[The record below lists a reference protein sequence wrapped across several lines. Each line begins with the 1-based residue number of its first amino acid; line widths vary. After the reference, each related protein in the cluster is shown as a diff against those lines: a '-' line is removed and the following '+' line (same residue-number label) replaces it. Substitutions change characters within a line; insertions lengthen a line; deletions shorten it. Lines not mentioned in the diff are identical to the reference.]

1 MQSYSPLRYPG
12 GKSQISRFIAN
23 IIERNNLVGGSY
35 AEPYAGGAGVA
46 LFLLLHGYM
55 TDIFINDIDYSIYAF
70 WYSVINNTDE
80 LCKLI
85 NDTPVT
91 LDNWAV
97 QKGIQYNVKNYSLL
111 EVGFSTFFL
120 NRTNRSGILK
130 GGIIGGF
137 QQRGKYKID
146 CRYNKVNLIKRIQ
159 QIADRRDFVHV
170 SNLDAIEFLDKFEYK
185 CDLKTLIYF
194 DPPYYNKGQKLYV
207 NFYTHNDHVQL
218 KEYISKMNGNW
229 IVTYDDTE
237 AISNLYSE
245 FNKINLAISYFAA
258 EKRKGAELLFY
269 SPRLSVPHK
278 SVSK

>member
-12 GKSQISRFIAN
+12 GKSQISRLIAT

-70 WYSVINNTDE
+70 WYSVIKNTDE
-80 LCKLI
+80 LCKMI
-85 NDTPVT
+85 NDTPVS

-97 QKGIQYNVKNYSLL
+97 QKGIQKGTKNHTLL

-120 NRTNRSGILK
+120 NRTNRSGILN
-130 GGIIGGF
+130 GGIIGGH
-137 QQRGKYKID
+137 QQNGNYKID
-146 CRYNKVNLIKRIQ
+146 CRYNKIDLINRIQ
-159 QIADRRDFVHV
+159 QIADRGDAVHV
-170 SNLDAIEFLDKFEYK
+170 SNLDAIKFLNNYEHLFGPRA
-185 CDLKTLIYF
+185 LIYL

-207 NFYTHNDHVQL
+207 NFYTHDNHVQL
-218 KEYISKMNGNW
+218 KEYISNMNGNW

-237 AISNLYSE
+237 AISNLYSDC
-245 FNKINLAISYFAA
+245 NKINLAINYFAA

-269 SPRLSVPHK
+269 SPQLI
-278 SVSK
+278 VSGF